1 MGIFSRRQQDTARR
15 RRLTLPGSTGRD
27 EGVEVEAQLL
37 EGSGALLGHGTGF
50 PIPKGLPVLPLLA
63 HPQAE
68 TGGVLLGDVGM
79 AVGGVVAAELLEPLI
94 PAAMLG
100 AGGSLAA
107 AGVELP
113 IEGDG
118 VEQPDALVVHGGGL
132 AVGTLAVL
140 GPLGADPP
148 AQLGVVLDGDVA
160 RSLLGLPEGELG
172 EALLPRGVAVALLAE
187 RGTAS
192 RAGSGTGRN
201 GLSGEATLGGL
212 LLYKSKVQEIDRM
225 ERMTD
230 ISTRMG
236 EARQDAGYRRD
247 ENARRKVRN
256 QQSICAIQHKRRFV
270 RDATRSSQI
279 PEKRWL
285 ESKENSDHHCW
296 HIRWHL

>member
-1 MGIFSRRQQDTARR
+1 M
-15 RRLTLPGSTGRD
+15 
-27 EGVEVEAQLL
+27 EAQLL

-68 TGGVLLGDVGM
+68 TGGVLLGNVGM
-79 AVGGVVAAELLEPLI
+79 AVGGVVAAELLEPLV

-100 AGGSLAA
+100 AGGRLAA

-118 VEQPDALVVHGGGL
+118 VEKVDALVVHGGGL
-132 AVGTLAVL
+132 AVGPLAVL

-148 AQLGVVLDGDVA
+148 AELGVVLDGDVA
-160 RSLLGLPEGELG
+160 RPLLGLPEGELG

-212 LLYKSKVQEIDRM
+212 LLYKSKVKK
-225 ERMTD
+225 
-230 ISTRMG
+230 STEWNG
-236 EARQDAGYRRD
+236 
-247 ENARRKVRN
+247 
-256 QQSICAIQHKRRFV
+256 
-270 RDATRSSQI
+270 
-279 PEKRWL
+279 
-285 ESKENSDHHCW
+285 
-296 HIRWHL
+296 

>member
-1 MGIFSRRQQDTARR
+1 MLRTPSNCI
-15 RRLTLPGSTGRD
+15 RLLPKAD
-27 EGVEVEAQLL
+27 
-37 EGSGALLGHGTGF
+37 
-50 PIPKGLPVLPLLA
+50 
-63 HPQAE
+63 
-68 TGGVLLGDVGM
+68 
-79 AVGGVVAAELLEPLI
+79 
-94 PAAMLG
+94 
-100 AGGSLAA
+100 GGSLAA

-140 GPLGADPP
+140 GPLAADPP

-212 LLYKSKVQEIDRM
+212 LLYKSKVKKSTEWNGRRTLVLVWVRQGRM
-225 ERMTD
+225 
-230 ISTRMG
+230 
-236 EARQDAGYRRD
+236 QDT
-247 ENARRKVRN
+247 
-256 QQSICAIQHKRRFV
+256 
-270 RDATRSSQI
+270 DATKT
-279 PEKRWL
+279 PGEK
-285 ESKENSDHHCW
+285 
-296 HIRWHL
+296 

>member
-1 MGIFSRRQQDTARR
+1 M
-15 RRLTLPGSTGRD
+15 
-27 EGVEVEAQLL
+27 EAQLL

-68 TGGVLLGDVGM
+68 TGGVLLGNVGM

-201 GLSGEATLGGL
+201 GLGGEATLGGL
-212 LLYKSKVQEIDRM
+212 LLYKSKVKK
-225 ERMTD
+225 
-230 ISTRMG
+230 STEWNG
-236 EARQDAGYRRD
+236 
-247 ENARRKVRN
+247 
-256 QQSICAIQHKRRFV
+256 
-270 RDATRSSQI
+270 
-279 PEKRWL
+279 
-285 ESKENSDHHCW
+285 
-296 HIRWHL
+296 